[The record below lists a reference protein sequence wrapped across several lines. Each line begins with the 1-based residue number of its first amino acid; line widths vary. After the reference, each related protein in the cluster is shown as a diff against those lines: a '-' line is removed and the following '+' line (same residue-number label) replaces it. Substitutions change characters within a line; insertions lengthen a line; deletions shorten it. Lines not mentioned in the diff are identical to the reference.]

1 MNKKNI
7 FKYTSIITGF
17 ALMGFLIGFLISIS
31 FSSKNNV
38 THTKTHSNN
47 EKPQSVI
54 LNEETISSTPI
65 LPCYLLKNENE
76 ILTLYEINGNEK
88 NVVKTVSINSQFF
101 PPEDIKKL
109 SNGIELSSIEEGFNL
124 IADFSS
130 WFTRKQEIIKEN
142 WQIWEYLEFI
152 LI

>member
-1 MNKKNI
+1 MNKNT
-7 FKYTSIITGF
+7 FLKYTSIIAAF
-17 ALMGFLIGFLISIS
+17 ALTGFLIGFFISSSIS
-31 FSSKNNV
+31 KKPSV
-38 THTKTHSNN
+38 TPKTTSNN
-47 EKPQSVI
+47 NENTQPVI
-54 LNEETISSTPI
+54 TNNETLAPSPI

-109 SNGIELSSIEEGFNL
+109 STGIKLSTIEEGFNL

-130 WFTRKQEIIKEN
+130 
-142 WQIWEYLEFI
+142 
-152 LI
+152 